1 MPHTIS
7 VLEDETAG
15 TLLPRHL
22 REVKMLA
29 NFLFWLING
38 LLWLFLT
45 PEGRNV
51 FWAAWVLVLIVL
63 IYVSVRLHGS
73 KGGGDVV

>member
-1 MPHTIS
+1 
-7 VLEDETAG
+7 
-15 TLLPRHL
+15 
-22 REVKMLA
+22 MLA